1 MKMNALQRIQPPLFP
16 FSATISIPVKHIHLR
31 NGISVFIIDS
41 GTENVMRIEF
51 IFRAGI
57 VKEDI
62 PLLATTTNM
71 MLTEGSEKYT
81 SEELNRL
88 LDYYGVFLNPGV
100 EKDTAGLMVFF
111 LNRYIDK
118 VLGLTREVLF
128 RSTFPEKELVL
139 LMKKRLRW
147 YMVNREKVQNLAMDA
162 FFESIFGNHHPYGR
176 QVQEKDF
183 DNMNPSLLK
192 DFHSKFYA
200 PGNMTIIASGRIHE
214 KTIDILEKYFGTLHS
229 KRIYN
234 EEPVNLIKEASAK
247 KIHIEKKG
255 AVQSAVRIGS
265 TTINKRHPDYPGLK
279 FLNTLLGG
287 YFGSRLMKNIRENK
301 GYTYGIHSAVS
312 SLDLSGFKLIS
323 TEVNKNKC
331 TQAIEEIYSEIRKLQ
346 TNPVEKEEMDVVRNY
361 MSGELVRMFDGPFA
375 MAESFKALWEFGL
388 DTSYFNRLAEVIKT
402 ISPDEIIKLAGT
414 YYNIEDLYEV
424 IAG

>member
-1 MKMNALQRIQPPLFP
+1 MKMNALQRIQPALFP
-16 FSATISIPVKHIHLR
+16 FSATIHIPTKHIFLS
-31 NGISVFIIDS
+31 NGVSVFLIET
-41 GTENVMRIEF
+41 GTEDVMRIEF
-51 IFRAGI
+51 VFRAGI

-71 MLTEGSEKYT
+71 MLTEGSENYT

-88 LDYYGVFLNPGV
+88 LDYYGIFMNPVV
-100 EKDTAGLMVFF
+100 EKDTASLIVYF
-111 LNRYIDK
+111 LNRFIDK
-118 VLGLTREVLF
+118 VLGLTREMLF
-128 RSTFPEKELVL
+128 RSTFPEKELAL
-139 LMKKRLRW
+139 LMKKRFRW
-147 YMVNREKVQNLAMDA
+147 YMVNKEKVQNLAMDA
-162 FFESIFGNHHPYGR
+162 FFESVFGNHHPYGR

-183 DNMNPSLLK
+183 DYMNPSLLK

-200 PGNMTIIASGRIHE
+200 PDKMTIIVSGRIHE

-229 KRIYN
+229 KKIYI
-234 EEPVNLIKEASAK
+234 EEPENVIKGAAGK
-247 KIHIEKKG
+247 KIHIEKSG

-265 TTINKRHPDYPGLK
+265 LTINKRHPDYPGLK

-301 GYTYGIHSAVS
+301 GYTYGIHSSVS

-323 TEVNKNKC
+323 TDVDNNKRA
-331 TQAIEEIYSEIRKLQ
+331 QAVEEIYSEIRRLQ
-346 TNPVEKEEMDVVRNY
+346 TLPVEKEEMEVVRNY

-375 MAESFKALWEFGL
+375 MAESFKAVWEFGL
-388 DTSYFNRLAEVIKT
+388 DTSYFIRLAEVIET
-402 ISPDEIIKLAGT
+402 IRPDEIIRLAGT

-424 IAG
+424 TAG

>member
-16 FSATISIPVKHIHLR
+16 FSATISIPVKHIYLR

-176 QVQEKDF
+176 
-183 DNMNPSLLK
+183 
-192 DFHSKFYA
+192 
-200 PGNMTIIASGRIHE
+200 
-214 KTIDILEKYFGTLHS
+214 
-229 KRIYN
+229 
-234 EEPVNLIKEASAK
+234 
-247 KIHIEKKG
+247 
-255 AVQSAVRIGS
+255 
-265 TTINKRHPDYPGLK
+265 
-279 FLNTLLGG
+279 
-287 YFGSRLMKNIRENK
+287 
-301 GYTYGIHSAVS
+301 
-312 SLDLSGFKLIS
+312 
-323 TEVNKNKC
+323 
-331 TQAIEEIYSEIRKLQ
+331 
-346 TNPVEKEEMDVVRNY
+346 
-361 MSGELVRMFDGPFA
+361 
-375 MAESFKALWEFGL
+375 
-388 DTSYFNRLAEVIKT
+388 
-402 ISPDEIIKLAGT
+402 
-414 YYNIEDLYEV
+414 
-424 IAG
+424 